1 MGSMAMVGASIH
13 HSCWFEVC
21 SLGLLAIQTCCTY
34 SVEKMVVDE
43 DGPLVREV
51 AVSEMGWPW
60 SLFFAVLS
68 PGDKMESWEGA
79 EA

>member
-1 MGSMAMVGASIH
+1 
-13 HSCWFEVC
+13 
-21 SLGLLAIQTCCTY
+21 
-34 SVEKMVVDE
+34 MVVDE

-51 AVSEMGWPW
+51 AVSEMGRPW

-68 PGDKMESWEGA
+68 LEDRMEGWEEA